1 MQCDR
6 RERGSSENM
15 AAKEA
20 AKTKANWKE
29 ASKAV
34 IETAEAVI
42 KEENVKAASQN
53 VKRKN

>member
-1 MQCDR
+1 
-6 RERGSSENM
+6 M

-29 ASKAV
+29 ASKAA
-34 IETAEAVI
+34 IKEETAEATIKEETTEAVI
-42 KEENVKAASQN
+42 EENVKAASQN